1 MQSAISMNCSIS
13 NIKLIKLIEI
23 CTYCTK
29 NQRNPRCISKQGINT
44 GHGIWI
50 AEVTCPL
57 S

>member
-13 NIKLIKLIEI
+13 TIKLIKLIEI

-29 NQRNPRCISKQGINT
+29 YQRNPWCISKQGINT